1 MPAGV
6 VTGIPTAGAAAADP
20 DAAVS
25 GRGGS
30 RQRAQRGE
38 DGDRG
43 EKSAQQERRQ
53 YSET

>member
-6 VTGIPTAGAAAADP
+6 VTGIPTAAADP